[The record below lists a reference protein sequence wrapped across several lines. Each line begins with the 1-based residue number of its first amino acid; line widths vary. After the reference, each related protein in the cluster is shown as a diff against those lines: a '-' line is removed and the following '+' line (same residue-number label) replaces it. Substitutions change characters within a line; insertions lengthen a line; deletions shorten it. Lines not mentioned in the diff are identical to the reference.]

1 MSLSNSLK
9 AWLLQRKKGVTVFV
23 SIIVITSIILGI
35 SLGNSRN
42 DNTVDV
48 SKPVVS
54 LYSGSELSYFDSSII
69 SGYSKCDDL
78 TKDLEAAA
86 KLIVDIKVDI
96 NAKGK
101 FREEWYG
108 GWLPR
113 GGWRAEVANGPVS
126 TVEEG
131 ATENKGQQVGGGSG
145 GGENS
150 FGTNNQVDGVE
161 EADLIKSDGEVVYAA
176 YGDKVVIW
184 NANTGVE
191 LSRTTLPTEK
201 NGNGRIS
208 ISSLLIHEKRL
219 VAIASFQSYSY
230 DGNRILNGYRST
242 RVFTYDISTI
252 PTDKS
257 PLPLLAQ
264 KDLQGSYQTARSIDN
279 IAHIVTNSYVTTW
292 DHLDYIISPWLKQY
306 DDMNESEYRQAAY
319 DNVMSSITKFA
330 MKLTEEILYSHGVD
344 YDLASEDDC
353 AQIAKVASMLNQN
366 QKKISSNQIPSF
378 TTQGVLNN
386 YVQVHSI
393 DIEENFTNNTIT
405 ASHAGVFL
413 PTASYTSSIYSS
425 ETKLII
431 SGNAYREDPSSN
443 QWKERTVLFAFDL
456 SSGKAVADSVGEV
469 PGSVLN
475 QFSMDHHKY
484 DNDGE
489 DYIRVATTTWAQF
502 GIVDDTWTQ
511 TEESTNQ
518 VTILKFPSKE
528 STSTDMEVVG
538 VVDGMGVGERIYAAR
553 FIELEAFVV
562 TFRQTDPFYTL
573 DLSDPSNP
581 AVVGELKIPGFS
593 NYLHPVSATL
603 ILALGQD
610 ADDMGRTQG
619 LQIAMFDVSDL
630 SNPKQTHKYV
640 EKGYSSS
647 DAQFDHKAFRYL
659 PISKLLIVPMT
670 IYDTDKDFDGFVVYD
685 VDEIKDEFSKSFTI
699 SHKEDVSTF
708 DCWDD
713 SNLPSRSL
721 VFDGKVTTT
730 KRHTAMSHDLTTF
743 EKRWT
748 LNLDAGRDKKVDVCW
763 GYWLRGPEILF

>member
-23 SIIVITSIILGI
+23 SIVVITTIVLGI

-48 SKPVVS
+48 VKPVS
-54 LYSGSELSYFDSSII
+54 LYSGSELSYFDSSIV
-69 SGYSKCDDL
+69 SGYSKCEDL

-86 KLIVDIKVDI
+86 KLIVDVRVDL

-101 FREEWYG
+101 FREEWYS

-113 GGWRAEVANGPVS
+113 GGWRVEVLNGEGPVF

-131 ATENKGQQVGGGSG
+131 ATENKGQVGGGSG

-191 LSRTTLPTEK
+191 LSRTTLPTED
-201 NGNGRIS
+201 GNGR

-219 VAIASFQSYSY
+219 VAISSLPSYMRPF
-230 DGNRILNGYRST
+230 DGNRILNGYHST
-242 RVFTYDISTI
+242 SIFTYDISSI

-257 PLPLLAQ
+257 PLPLLAR

-279 IAHIVTNSYVTTW
+279 VAHIVTNSYVTTW

-306 DDMNESEYRQAAY
+306 DGMDENEYRQAAY
-319 DNVMSSITKFA
+319 DNVLPAITKFSR
-330 MKLTEEILYSHGVD
+330 KLTEEILYSHGID
-344 YDLASEDDC
+344 YDVASEDDC
-353 AQIAKVASMLNQN
+353 AQIAKVASMLHQNQN
-366 QKKISSNQIPSF
+366 KMSSNGIPSF
-378 TTQGVLNN
+378 TTEGVLNN

-393 DIEENFTNNTIT
+393 DIQENFTNETIT
-405 ASHAGVFL
+405 TSHSGVFL

-518 VTILKFPSKE
+518 VTILKLPSKE

-538 VVDGMGVGERIYAAR
+538 VVDGMGIGERIYAAR
-553 FIELEAFVV
+553 FIEKEAFVV
-562 TFRQTDPFYTL
+562 TFRQIDPFYTL

-593 NYLHPVSATL
+593 NYLHPVSDTL

-640 EKGYSSS
+640 EEGFSSS

-659 PISKLLIVPMT
+659 PMSKLLIVPMT
-670 IYDTDKDFDGFVVYD
+670 IYASENDFDGFVVYD
-685 VDEIKDEFSKSFTI
+685 VDENKDEFSESFTI

-713 SNLPSRSL
+713 SDLPSRSL

-743 EKRWT
+743 EKLWT
-748 LNLDAGRDKKVDVCW
+748 LNLDAGRDKKVDDCW
-763 GYWLRGPEILF
+763 YWTGPVILF